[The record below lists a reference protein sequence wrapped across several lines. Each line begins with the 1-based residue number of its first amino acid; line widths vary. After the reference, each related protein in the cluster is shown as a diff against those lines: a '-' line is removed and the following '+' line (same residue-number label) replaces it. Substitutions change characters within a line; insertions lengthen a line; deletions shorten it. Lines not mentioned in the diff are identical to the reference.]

1 MQFINLCNWTIYD
14 SLLIKSL
21 SPIFCL
27 CYRIFITT
35 AKIWNITHRLIVD
48 KYLKSISFQ
57 IMIVVKIWD
66 FFFLADCEIPQF
78 DSLVVTAR
86 DNVKVVELQTGN
98 SIRVRSE
105 IGTDVEINWWDK
117 KHDFKEHHKISSR
130 W

>member
-1 MQFINLCNWTIYD
+1 MRKKKMALFNAHQQGL
-14 SLLIKSL
+14 K
-21 SPIFCL
+21 
-27 CYRIFITT
+27 
-35 AKIWNITHRLIVD
+35 KVD

-105 IGTDVEINWWDK
+105 IRTDVEIEINSWDK
-117 KHDFKEHHKISSR
+117 KHDFKEHQHHKISSR